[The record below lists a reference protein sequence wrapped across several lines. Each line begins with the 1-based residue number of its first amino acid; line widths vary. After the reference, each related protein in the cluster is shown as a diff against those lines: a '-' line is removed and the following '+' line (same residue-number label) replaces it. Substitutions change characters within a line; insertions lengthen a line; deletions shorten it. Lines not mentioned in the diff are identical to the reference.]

1 MFIISIS
8 LGGPSTSS
16 KRHLCRGKLQKMGG
30 GTYWLVPHQIL
41 LLEDRNI
48 FLINH
53 LTNLQTKIFITKCY
67 CWKTEIYFWQI
78 TWQFCK
84 QKIFITKCCCSRT
97 NKIVKKI
104 FQLAGKTTHH
114 QMLLAEKNIFVT
126 KYSGLQSKIY
136 FVTKYS
142 GLQAKN
148 WAGELISGQTRAGK
162 ILVKYTILDLLH
174 MRKIGVEV

>member
-16 KRHLCRGKLQKMGG
+16 KRHLCRGKLQKVCGG
-30 GTYWLVPHQIL
+30 YFGSTPNIAVGTQKHIFDKL
-41 LLEDRNI
+41 LYNFTSNNI
-48 FLINH
+48 
-53 LTNLQTKIFITKCY
+53 
-67 CWKTEIYFWQI
+67 
-78 TWQFCK
+78 
-84 QKIFITKCCCSRT
+84 
-97 NKIVKKI
+97 
-104 FQLAGKTTHH
+104 HH
-114 QMLLAEKNIFVT
+114 QMLLFADKQNFEKNISACRQKHSQQMLLEDK
-126 KYSGLQSKIY
+126 KYFCNKIFWFAIQNI

-174 MRKIGVEV
+174 MRKIGVEMRK